1 MHFQFLDAHSRQTVG
16 FFLVF
21 VSLFYIFLTKCF
33 LKLFIL
39 LVCLWGITLCQF
51 WHYSGK
57 WKTCLMRHSY
67 LYLVEYEH
75 FFRTSCVNFVYS
87 FLITFQFSFWISFSD
102 YPYWFVLLYPVFFNY
117 SLLLQHF
124 SHVCSTVPSLAPLFH
139 LPPFLCEKMQLEYLP
154 VNCNHFCGSDGS
166 RDYMYC
172 AWTRGRG
179 KSLKKISI
187 LSTFFNED
195 RSHCELVH

>member
-16 FFLVF
+16 FLLVF
-21 VSLFYIFLTKCF
+21 VSLFYIFLRNCF

-102 YPYWFVLLYPVFFNY
+102 YPYWFVLLYPVFLITVY
-117 SLLLQHF
+117 S
-124 SHVCSTVPSLAPLFH
+124 CSTSPMCAVQCQALPLSSPS
-139 LPPFLCEKMQLEYLP
+139 PPFC
-154 VNCNHFCGSDGS
+154 VRRCN
-166 RDYMYC
+166 
-172 AWTRGRG
+172 
-179 KSLKKISI
+179 
-187 LSTFFNED
+187 LSTYLLIVTTSVEVMEVEIICIVPEQGAEEKVLKRYQYYQPSSMRTEVIVN
-195 RSHCELVH
+195 